1 MKAVTR
7 GLFML
12 GVLIILYFTFASSS
26 SDNSSESVKFDTKA
40 KVLDREKDAI
50 MPKAGVAGAKE
61 VLKKATNIQVEE
73 PKRKEKDPMAFTDYV
88 FFDIT
93 HGEDPKGRIIIG
105 LYGGIV
111 PKTVEN
117 FKELALGS
125 KGFGYKGSKF
135 HRIIDDFMLQGGG
148 I

>member
-1 MKAVTR
+1 
-7 GLFML
+7 ML